1 MSERP
6 DFPPA
11 HRSVRGSLLSL
22 RKFALMASVVA
33 GLGAAGY
40 AMSPSFDNANILS
53 TRAVAQVSKDVR
65 KVEQPTGFADI
76 VERVKPS
83 VISVRV
89 RLAEKSSS
97 GDFKNNEDSPFP
109 PGSPM
114 ERFFR
119 RFGGPDGLPPGMQGP
134 RGGRGGPSMTG
145 QGSGFFISA
154 DGFAVTNNHVVDGAD
169 KVEVTTDDGKTYT
182 AKVIGA
188 DPRTDLALIKVDGRT
203 DFPFATLSE
212 GQPRI
217 GDWVL
222 AVGNPF
228 GLGGTVTAGI
238 VSARG
243 RDIGSGPYDDFIQ
256 IDAPVNKGNSGGP
269 TFNTG
274 GEVMGVNTAIYSPSG
289 GSVGIAFA
297 IPASTVKTV
306 VKQLQEKGTVSRG
319 WIGVQIQPVTPEIAD
334 SLGLKKA
341 GGALVA
347 EPQTNSPAE
356 KAGIGS
362 GDVIT
367 SVNDR
372 PVRDARELAR
382 TIGSMAP
389 GEQVKLNVLQKGQD
403 KTVTVT
409 LGELPNAKEAKAT
422 DRGDR
427 SSPRGNEIPRLGLSL
442 APANTVAGAGK
453 EGVVVTGVD
462 PRSPAAE
469 RGFKEGDV
477 ILEVGGKT
485 VADAGE
491 VRSALETAR
500 NDKKNSVLIRVR
512 SGDTSRFVA
521 IPLERG

>member
-1 MSERP
+1 MSDRP
-6 DFPPA
+6 EVPPA
-11 HRSVRGSLLSL
+11 HRPVRGSLLSL

-40 AMSPSFDNANILS
+40 AMSPSFDNAGILS
-53 TRAVAQVSKDVR
+53 TRAIAQVSKDVR
-65 KVEQPTGFADI
+65 KADQPTGFADI

-97 GDFKNNEDSPFP
+97 GDFRNEDSPFQ

-134 RGGRGGPSMTG
+134 RGGRGPAMTG

-188 DPRTDLALIKVDGRT
+188 DPRTDLALIKVDGRS

-212 GQPRI
+212 GAPRI

-243 RDIGSGPYDDFIQ
+243 RDIGNGPYDDFIQ

-334 SLGLKKA
+334 SLGLKRA

-347 EPQTNSPAE
+347 EPQANSPAE
-356 KAGIGS
+356 KAGIAS

-389 GEQVKLNVLQKGQD
+389 GDQVKLNVLQKGQD

-409 LGELPNAKEAKAT
+409 LGELPNAKEAKAF
-422 DRGDR
+422 DRGER

-500 NDKKNSVLIRVR
+500 NEKKNSVLIRVR

-521 IPLERG
+521 VPLERG